1 MTVYVE
7 NVLFENMMV
16 DGLILLLVA
25 KTLRQKINWW
35 GIFISSLFGSLFAL
49 FSPQFETAFAI
60 MLLIKLFVC
69 VAMAYMLNFQMKKLF
84 SKSMLLFLYTFVFGG
99 MVYALFLFFNIQAK
113 NGFVF
118 QYNSDVPIVGIVVL
132 CFAMFFCLQKGIK
145 KLYARKKI
153 NSFLYDVTLFLNNK
167 HVNLK
172 GFLDTGNTLVTKGGK
187 PVVMIPKKLLKSFF
201 NSHECLAFA
210 LKKYGAFAS
219 LNPQELSVLS
229 IAGQTKITSFDA
241 RCQLNK
247 KEMDICVG
255 VYDDHMFF
263 GKGFDAILSP
273 KMLEVSDV

>member
-1 MTVYVE
+1 M
-7 NVLFENMMV
+7 
-16 DGLILLLVA
+16 
-25 KTLRQKINWW
+25 
-35 GIFISSLFGSLFAL
+35 
-49 FSPQFETAFAI
+49 
-60 MLLIKLFVC
+60 
-69 VAMAYMLNFQMKKLF
+69 
-84 SKSMLLFLYTFVFGG
+84 
-99 MVYALFLFFNIQAK
+99 
-113 NGFVF
+113 
-118 QYNSDVPIVGIVVL
+118 
-132 CFAMFFCLQKGIK
+132 
-145 KLYARKKI
+145 
-153 NSFLYDVTLFLNNK
+153 
-167 HVNLK
+167 NLK

-201 NSHECLAFA
+201 NNHECLAFA